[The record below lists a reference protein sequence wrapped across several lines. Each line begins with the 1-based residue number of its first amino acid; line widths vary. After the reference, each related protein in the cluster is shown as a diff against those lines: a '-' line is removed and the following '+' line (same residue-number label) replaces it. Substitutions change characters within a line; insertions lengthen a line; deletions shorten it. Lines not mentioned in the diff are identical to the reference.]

1 MDEIEFPPLEL
12 DIILCIRRDHCNT
25 FEQGG
30 KLMEVGFRKFNL
42 EMASKMDRDRK

>member
-12 DIILCIRRDHCNT
+12 DIIYVQEETTVILLSR
-25 FEQGG
+25 GG

-42 EMASKMDRDRK
+42 EMASKIDRDRK